1 MSASIVHA
9 DANQKLL
16 DMLVNQQLI
25 SRPDAESVAHDTQ
38 GMVVDL
44 PFILDRR
51 KILDERTCA
60 QSLARLCQVPFL
72 ESVPLHEISVP
83 HPHLSTTYCETLCMV
98 PYGSLEQFA
107 LPKYK
112 VAMTNPFHLF
122 ALRNLTGRFTL
133 ELSITTSSSI
143 KSALAHLK
151 QLKRNESVDKEV
163 LSLLLG
169 QGWVTQSQI
178 DWAKSQTKINTHT
191 ETSPSNGVQDGEG
204 TQK

>member
-1 MSASIVHA
+1 MSASTVYGN
-9 DANQKLL
+9 ANQKLL
-16 DMLVNQQLI
+16 EMLVNQELI
-25 SRPDAESVAHDTQ
+25 NQHDAQSVAKDTQ

-51 KILDERTCA
+51 KILDEKTCA
-60 QSLARLCQVPFL
+60 QSIARICQVPFL
-72 ESVPLHEISVP
+72 ERVPLEDISVP
-83 HPHLSTTYCETLCMV
+83 HPHLSTSDCETLSLV
-98 PYGSLEQFA
+98 PFGRQDQFA

-122 ALRNLTGRFTL
+122 ALRAFSGRFTL

-151 QLKRNESVDKEV
+151 TLRRNVSVDKEV
-163 LSLLLG
+163 LSLLLE
-169 QGWVTQSQI
+169 QNWITQSQV
-178 DWAKSQTKINTHT
+178 DWARSQTQLNPHT
-191 ETSPSNGVQDGEG
+191 ETSASNGVQDEKG